1 VPQPRNHRVGGH
13 LQAVPESRR
22 RPRRED
28 VVTYRVRVELT
39 GAEPPVWRRLDIASN
54 LFLDRV
60 HHVLQVVMGWDDYH
74 LHQFASGDEV
84 HRPHAENYVMPS
96 AFDEDAVG
104 VDERRVRLDEVLVEP
119 GERLHYEYDFGD
131 SWSHTLDLE
140 AELDRAP
147 DDPAHCL
154 DGARAC
160 PPEDC
165 GGIGG
170 YAELLRV
177 LAHPDDPEY
186 DHMRTWAGQDFDPG
200 RFDGEA
206 VNGALSVVGG
216 LRAPAIDPDSPLGEL
231 LARAH
236 MPSSIGE
243 ALDALAASPPSV
255 DAAEPETFGA
265 HYRWLLNRIG
275 DEGVKLTAAGYLPPA
290 LVSETVDALELND
303 HWNASTNREHHIPE
317 VLHFRESAQHLGLLR
332 KANGRLLLTKAGTR
346 ARTHPDLLWRHMV
359 TVLPVATTS
368 RGPEAECG
376 RQAGTLFLLAVAAG
390 LPKQARAELV
400 REGLSAAGWRDGGGD
415 ALSDRSAYHMMW
427 GTSIVLEYLQLLPRR
442 LTWPEPPETP
452 VSAKA
457 ITLARAA
464 LGL

>member
-1 VPQPRNHRVGGH
+1 MPQPRNYRVGGH

-22 RPRRED
+22 RPRRDD

-39 GAEPPVWRRLDIASN
+39 GAEPPVWRRFDIASN

-60 HHVLQVVMGWDDYH
+60 HDVLQVVMGWDDYH

-84 HRPHAENYVMPS
+84 HHPQAENYVMPS
-96 AFDEDAVG
+96 AFDEDVVG
-104 VDERRVRLDEVLVEP
+104 IDERRVRLDEVLVEP
-119 GERLHYEYDFGD
+119 GDRLYYEYDFGD

-140 AELDRAP
+140 AVLDRAP
-147 DDPAHCL
+147 DDPARCL
-154 DGARAC
+154 DGAWAG

-177 LAHPDDPEY
+177 LADPDDPEY
-186 DHMRTWAGQDFDPG
+186 EQMRTWAGEDFDPG
-200 RFDGEA
+200 RFDVDA

-231 LARAH
+231 LARVH
-236 MPSSIGE
+236 VPSIGE
-243 ALDALAASPPSV
+243 ALDALAAPPPFV
-255 DAAEPETFGA
+255 DAAEPEKFGD
-265 HYRWLLNRIG
+265 HYRWLLDRIG
-275 DEGVKLTAAGYLPPA
+275 DDGVKLTAAGYLPPA
-290 LVSETVDALELND
+290 LVRETVDALELND
-303 HWNASTNREHHIPE
+303 HWIGSSNREHQLPE
-317 VLHFRESAQHLGLLR
+317 VLQFRESAQHLGLLR

-346 ARTHPDLLWRHMV
+346 ARTDPDLLWRHV
-359 TVLPVATTS
+359 VAVLPVATTS

-390 LPKQARAELV
+390 LPKQAREELV
-400 REGLSAAGWRDGGGD
+400 REGLSAVGWRDGAGD
-415 ALSDRSAYHMMW
+415 SLSARGAYHMMR
-427 GTSIVLEYLQLLPRR
+427 GTSIVLEYLRLLPRR
-442 LTWPEPPETP
+442 LTWPEPPEAP
-452 VSAKA
+452 VSAAA
-457 ITLARAA
+457 ISLARAA